1 MGLIKEWREWRD
13 YRRIQE
19 FRESGMDELLL
30 QAGLTSAV
38 LTKEEALSIP
48 SVGACVNLISDLIAT
63 LPIKLHKENSG
74 TVEEIEEDRRVF
86 LLNDETLDTL
96 DGFQFKKL

>member
-1 MGLIKEWREWRD
+1 VGLIKEWREWRD

-38 LTKEEALSIP
+38 LTKEEALSYLVSAP
-48 SVGACVNLISDLIAT
+48 VLT
-63 LPIKLHKENSG
+63 
-74 TVEEIEEDRRVF
+74 
-86 LLNDETLDTL
+86 
-96 DGFQFKKL
+96 